1 MVRLLIASG
10 KNLSSQAQAQILPL
24 GEQAIPQLLAALQS
38 PTLAKQNAP
47 CDGWAPVHA
56 ARLLGELR
64 ATSAIEPMLDV
75 LYDCDPLEYLYSA
88 LMDALTAMGPPALE
102 PLLRAQARF
111 DKPGALNPLHVI
123 LAQLGVQD
131 PRVFAVLLTGLQADP
146 SSGAGNLA
154 EYGDPAALPYLMQ
167 ALDAYRLTPTDNPIE
182 HHAVM
187 ELTSAIEELGG
198 ELSPAQRAKAKAADA
213 PRRRFAELLTRVAER
228 VPTTGP
234 PVPKVGR
241 NDPCPC
247 GSGKKYKKCHL
258 LHKTGGGVG
267 AR

>member
-1 MVRLLIASG
+1 MVRLLVASG
-10 KNLSSQAQAQILPL
+10 KNLSSQAQAQILAL
-24 GEQAIPQLLAALQS
+24 GEQAIPQLLAVLTSPAL
-38 PTLAKQNAP
+38 ANQNAP
-47 CDGWAPVHA
+47 GDGWAPIHA

-64 ATSAIEPMLDV
+64 ATSAIEPIFNV
-75 LYDCDPLEYLYSA
+75 LYASDPLEYLYSA

-111 DKPGALNPLHVI
+111 DKPGALNPIHVI
-123 LAQLGVQD
+123 LAQLGVKD
-131 PRVFAVLLTGLQADP
+131 PRVLSVLLAGLQTDP
-146 SSGAGNLA
+146 SSGASNLA
-154 EYGDPAALPYLMQ
+154 EYGDPAAVPYLVQ
-167 ALDAYRLTPTDNPIE
+167 AFDEYRVTPTDNPME
-182 HHAVM
+182 HHAVI

-198 ELSPAQRAKAKAADA
+198 ELSTAQRAKAQAADA

-228 VPTTGP
+228 TPTTGP
-234 PVPKVGR
+234 PVPKEGR